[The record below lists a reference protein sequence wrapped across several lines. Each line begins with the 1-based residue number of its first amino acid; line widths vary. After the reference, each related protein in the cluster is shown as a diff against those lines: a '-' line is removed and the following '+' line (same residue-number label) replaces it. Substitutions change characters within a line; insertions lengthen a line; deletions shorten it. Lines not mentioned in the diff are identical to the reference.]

1 MISIKGHNLLSY
13 LLKSLENVLFLLTCI
28 LPDYVAHEITKKIE
42 KIAILKIG
50 EPVSFWEVKTGFGK
64 K

>member
-1 MISIKGHNLLSY
+1 MYYS
-13 LLKSLENVLFLLTCI
+13 FTCI
-28 LPDYVAHEITKKIE
+28 LSDYVAHEITKKNW

-50 EPVSFWEVKTGFGK
+50 ELVSFWDVKTHFGK

>member
-1 MISIKGHNLLSY
+1 MFNS
-13 LLKSLENVLFLLTCI
+13 FTCI
-28 LPDYVAHEITKKIE
+28 LPDNVAHEITQNFW

-50 EPVSFWEVKTGFGK
+50 EVVSFWGVKTHFGK

>member
-1 MISIKGHNLLSY
+1 MLY
-13 LLKSLENVLFLLTCI
+13 TFTCI

>member
-1 MISIKGHNLLSY
+1 MFYS
-13 LLKSLENVLFLLTCI
+13 FTCI
-28 LPDYVAHEITKKIE
+28 LPDYAAHEITK

-50 EPVSFWEVKTGFGK
+50 ELVSFWDVKTHFGK